1 MRIIGGIHSG
11 KTIHVS
17 KGMDVRP
24 TTDFAKEGL
33 FNILNN
39 KLDFE
44 GLEVLDLFSGTGN
57 IAFEFASRG
66 AKVTCLD
73 KNFECSKFISETAKK
88 LNLNINTLKGD
99 VFKFLK
105 TQSSTSSLTGN
116 QKYDLIFAD
125 PPFLLETIPEIHQ
138 LVMEHNLLKE
148 NAWLIIEHG
157 PTTKLNE
164 LSHFFEQRKYG
175 NVNFSFFRA

>member
-1 MRIIGGIHSG
+1 MRIIGGTHSG

-39 KLDFE
+39 KLDFD

-73 KNFECSKFISETAKK
+73 KNFECSKFITETAKK

-105 TQSSTSSLTGN
+105 THS

-125 PPFLLETIPEIHQ
+125 PPFILENIPEIHE
-138 LVMEHNLLKE
+138 LVMQNNLVKE
-148 NAWLIIEHG
+148 NGWLIIEHG

-175 NVNFSFFRA
+175 NVNFSFFTV